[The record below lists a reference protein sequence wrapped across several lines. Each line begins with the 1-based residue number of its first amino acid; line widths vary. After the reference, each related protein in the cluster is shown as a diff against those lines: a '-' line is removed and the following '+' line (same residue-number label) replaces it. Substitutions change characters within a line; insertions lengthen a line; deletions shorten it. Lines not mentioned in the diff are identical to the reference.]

1 MDMVSGARA
10 EEGDWVDQ
18 SILQHYI
25 SLAKEGTKA
34 SIDEIMRHLNKSM
47 SLPESKFIDFALG
60 HIGSAE
66 GIKVMEH
73 YLYHGTQI
81 QRNYCALYFGRRGE
95 YQLIRR
101 AYDEGLIDAKQAF
114 SR

>member
-1 MDMVSGARA
+1 MA
-10 EEGDWVDQ
+10 Q
-18 SILQHYI
+18 TILQHYI
-25 SLAKEGTKA
+25 GLAKEGTKA
-34 SIDEIMRHLNKSM
+34 LIDEIMRHLNKSM

-60 HIGSAE
+60 HIENAE
-66 GIKVMEH
+66 GFKVMEH
-73 YLYHGTQI
+73 YLFHGTQI

-95 YQLIRR
+95 YQLIRK